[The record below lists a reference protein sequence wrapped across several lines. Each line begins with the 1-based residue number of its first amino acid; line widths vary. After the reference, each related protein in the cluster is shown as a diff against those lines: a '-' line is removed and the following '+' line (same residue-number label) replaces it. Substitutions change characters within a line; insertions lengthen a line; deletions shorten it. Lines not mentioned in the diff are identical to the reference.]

1 MAETAQTDFGV
12 LFRSAAAKEPRF
24 ALAAGYAR
32 GDDAPTLLASG
43 RLHIGSARD
52 VHTDAPWHIGSI
64 TKSFTATLMLM
75 LVERGRL
82 ELDTPIG
89 AYLADSEPD
98 MHADWRSRTLRQLL
112 SHTAGLPSNATLLQ
126 MLKSE
131 TDDPS
136 HDRLAILRPLWN
148 KRAPAATGRFAY
160 SNIGYA
166 LAGHIAEQVTGK
178 RWETLIRSEIAEPL
192 GLASLDFGPPR
203 GGDAP
208 WGHRSVLGFK
218 RPVDPNGRK
227 RADNPAW
234 MGPAGR
240 LHLTLGDLIIWGQA
254 HLQARRGEAPK
265 GFLGAASCRTMQT
278 EVAESYGL
286 GWVVQLREGSDQ
298 PLIWH
303 NGSNTMWYAI
313 LVLAPGPDVALAVA
327 VNANQPARID
337 ALARQMMT
345 ALIG

>member
-1 MAETAQTDFGV
+1 MAETAQTDFTV
-12 LFRSAAAKEPRF
+12 LFQPAAAKDPRF
-24 ALAAGYAR
+24 ALAVGYAR
-32 GDDAPTLLASG
+32 GDDVPTLLASG
-43 RLHIGSARD
+43 PLHIGSAQD
-52 VHTDAPWHIGSI
+52 VGTKSPWHIGSI
-64 TKSFTATLMLM
+64 TKSFTATLILM

-82 ELDTPIG
+82 ELDTPIDT
-89 AYLADSEPD
+89 YLADSE
-98 MHADWRSRTLRQLL
+98 MHADWRRRTLRQLL

-136 HDRLAILRPLWN
+136 QDRLAILRPLWSR
-148 KRAPAATGRFAY
+148 RAPAAPGGFAY

-192 GLASLDFGPPR
+192 GLASLGFGPPR

-218 RPVDPNGRK
+218 RPVDPNGKK

-240 LHLTLGDLIIWGQA
+240 LHMALGDLIIWGQA
-254 HLQARRGEAPK
+254 HLQARRGGGPK
-265 GFLGAASCRTMQT
+265 GFLSAESCRTMQT
-278 EVAESYGL
+278 DVAESYGL
-286 GWVVQLREGSDQ
+286 GWVVQPRDGADQ

-313 LVLAPGPDVALAVA
+313 LMLAPGPDVALAVA
-327 VNANQPARID
+327 VNAYQPARID
-337 ALARQMMT
+337 ALAKQMMT
-345 ALIG
+345 VLVG